1 MANANIFDPADE
13 EIGPE
18 LTVPEVT
25 PENAFNADTLG
36 DPEGSEERATKLAI
50 QLPDFFYRRY
60 RLTDDGAP
68 TYNQLTAD
76 GIMEVFDNKVGSEQT
91 FRNDDDDTESDYFNS
106 QIEMVRDGISQL
118 LEVDPQTT
126 GINFLQL
133 TTRTW
138 AEFVSVAY
146 EYQDAYSTMN
156 KDKPMET
163 WLVQREDKML
173 QLGRKARMLSAV
185 CELMDNDFGLKSTQL
200 ERFRVQNEVER
211 RLQRLAEWN
220 FQQFADSSGKIA
232 SDMNSAT
239 LAHCADV
246 FADA

>member
-1 MANANIFDPADE
+1 MADLFDPADQ

-18 LTVPEVT
+18 LMVPNET
-25 PENAFNADTLG
+25 PESAYRPDTNG
-36 DPEGSEERATKLAI
+36 DPEGTEERERIVAI

-60 RLTDDGAP
+60 RLTDDGNP
-68 TYNQLTAD
+68 TYNQSTVD
-76 GIMEVFDNKVGSEQT
+76 GIMDVFDNKVDTEQS
-91 FRNDDDDTESDYFNS
+91 FGNDDDGKEADYFDS
-106 QIEMVRDGISQL
+106 QIEKVQDGVSQL

-146 EYQDAYSTMN
+146 EYQDSYSTMN

-163 WLVQREDKML
+163 WLIQREEKML
-173 QLGRKARMLSAV
+173 QLGRKARLLSAV
-185 CELMDNDFGLKSTQL
+185 CELMDDKVGLKSTSL
-200 ERFRVQNEVER
+200 ERFRVLNEVER

-220 FQQFADSSGKIA
+220 FKNHADSSGKVA
-232 SDMNSAT
+232 SNMNTAT
-239 LAHCADV
+239 LEHCSSIFDNA
-246 FADA
+246 